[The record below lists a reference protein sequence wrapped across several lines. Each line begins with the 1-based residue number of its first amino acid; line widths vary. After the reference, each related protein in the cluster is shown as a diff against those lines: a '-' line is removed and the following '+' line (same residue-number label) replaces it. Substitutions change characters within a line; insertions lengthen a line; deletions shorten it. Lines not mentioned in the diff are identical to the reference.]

1 MNDQELYDQ
10 VGEEGFTRL
19 IRAFYEQV
27 PDDDILGAMYPAD
40 DLAGSE
46 TRLRDFLLFRF
57 GGVSTYLETRGHPA
71 LRMRHMKFPLDQ
83 AARDRWMLLMSNAL
97 VKASMPDTAASV
109 FDMLIVSC
117 GSTIATVGNIN
128 GLPMPIERFA
138 SMSHSAAPDVTSL
151 LLPEVVGTAMK
162 GSPGR

>member
-10 VGEEGFTRL
+10 VGEEGITRL

-27 PDDDILGAMYPAD
+27 PGDDILGAMYPAD
-40 DLAGSE
+40 DLPGAE
-46 TRLRDFLLFRF
+46 TRLRDFLLFRL

-97 VKASMPDTAASV
+97 VKAEFSDEARKYLEDFFGGV
-109 FDMLIVSC
+109 
-117 GSTIATVGNIN
+117 ATFLMNRGQ
-128 GLPMPIERFA
+128 GQAGAQFPIR
-138 SMSHSAAPDVTSL
+138 
-151 LLPEVVGTAMK
+151 
-162 GSPGR
+162 